1 MHTQKLRDLAFLQLE
16 LRQQQAKKGL
26 VRDRLK
32 RSLGKSAPSHPP
44 SKTASKRPGS
54 LEDVAIVEEVGHE
67 LARVSDS
74 ETSEDE
80 NQDVTVAD
88 KDDRVTTKG
97 GFASLV
103 DEYKSDGESDAEDR
117 NSHSAVV
124 TNEPARPSRAL
135 HVFLGQQ
142 RSIPIA
148 KLFNWDVE
156 DGWDKYWFAG
166 LKNCRQEMEF
176 YELVL
181 TAEEE
186 MRRKSSS
193 EQSSV
198 APATATVPRTGASSL
213 HPIVISDAL

>member
-88 KDDRVTTKG
+88 KDIE
-97 GFASLV
+97 SLLK
-103 DEYKSDGESDAEDR
+103 EG
-117 NSHSAVV
+117 
-124 TNEPARPSRAL
+124 L
-135 HVFLGQQ
+135 HL
-142 RSIPIA
+142 
-148 KLFNWDVE
+148 
-156 DGWDKYWFAG
+156 
-166 LKNCRQEMEF
+166 
-176 YELVL
+176 
-181 TAEEE
+181 
-186 MRRKSSS
+186 
-193 EQSSV
+193 
-198 APATATVPRTGASSL
+198 
-213 HPIVISDAL
+213 